1 MPPKKKAGSAAA
13 ADKPAEQ
20 HTAMPPA
27 VSPAAGAAGGAVA
40 TGAGS
45 EPHSEPPSK
54 KRRKEASPPAPAANG
69 GVVSPRSPPSTY
81 GNAAG
86 HHDAPGTQR
95 RTSDPLMEAVVKVFT
110 VHSEPNFSL
119 PWQRKRQYSSS
130 GSGFVIGGRRLLT
143 NAHCIDHHTQ
153 VKVKRRGSDTKYVA
167 QVLAMG
173 VECDIALLTV
183 EDESFWEGLEPVSFG
198 GLPHLQDSVTVIGY
212 PIGGDT
218 MSVTSG
224 VVSRIEV
231 TGYAHGGAELLG
243 IQVDAAINSGNSGG
257 PAFNDRGECVGI
269 AFQSLKNE
277 DTENISYIIPTPV
290 IEHFI
295 NDYERNGRYT
305 GFPSMGVEWQKMES
319 PVLRQALG
327 MQPGQRGVLVR
338 RIEPTSPVSEVL
350 KQGDII
356 LSFDGVD
363 IGSDGTVPFR
373 SGERIS
379 FTYLISQKYTGDEAV
394 LRILHQ
400 RQVKEVSV
408 RLRSPRRLVPVHIN
422 NAPPS
427 YYILGGLVF
436 TPVTVPLLRSEYGK
450 EWDLE
455 APVKLLNVMLHSQ
468 AQNNTEQVVVLS
480 QVLAADVNVGFEE
493 IVNTQ
498 VLKVNGQPINNLRD
512 LVAAVT
518 ASSGQYLT
526 LDLEYNQLV
535 ILDREAAHA
544 ATADILTQHCI
555 PHDRSED
562 LRAEAAA
569 AAAAGGEAAA
579 GAQAPKAGGA
589 AVEKKEQEEEE
600 EEEVAA
606 AGMDVDV
613 GEEAKSGGHGKPGGG
628 ARPAR

>member
-1 MPPKKKAGSAAA
+1 
-13 ADKPAEQ
+13 
-20 HTAMPPA
+20 
-27 VSPAAGAAGGAVA
+27 
-40 TGAGS
+40 
-45 EPHSEPPSK
+45 
-54 KRRKEASPPAPAANG
+54 
-69 GVVSPRSPPSTY
+69 
-81 GNAAG
+81 
-86 HHDAPGTQR
+86 
-95 RTSDPLMEAVVKVFT
+95 
-110 VHSEPNFSL
+110 
-119 PWQRKRQYSSS
+119 
-130 GSGFVIGGRRLLT
+130 
-143 NAHCIDHHTQ
+143 
-153 VKVKRRGSDTKYVA
+153 
-167 QVLAMG
+167 
-173 VECDIALLTV
+173 
-183 EDESFWEGLEPVSFG
+183 
-198 GLPHLQDSVTVIGY
+198 
-212 PIGGDT
+212 
-218 MSVTSG
+218 
-224 VVSRIEV
+224 
-231 TGYAHGGAELLG
+231 
-243 IQVDAAINSGNSGG
+243 
-257 PAFNDRGECVGI
+257 
-269 AFQSLKNE
+269 
-277 DTENISYIIPTPV
+277 
-290 IEHFI
+290 
-295 NDYERNGRYT
+295 
-305 GFPSMGVEWQKMES
+305 MES

-394 LRILHQ
+394 LRILHE

-468 AQNNTEQVVVLS
+468 AQNNAEQVVVLS

-498 VLKVNGQPINNLRD
+498 VLKVDGRPINNLRD
-512 LVAAVT
+512 LVAAVA
-518 ASSGQYLT
+518 ASTGQYIT

-569 AAAAGGEAAA
+569 AAGGDAAA
-579 GAQAPKAGGA
+579 GAQEAKAGADA
-589 AVEKKEQEEEE
+589 AAPGNRQDGDEEEE
-600 EEEVAA
+600 PGA